1 MITKE
6 DAKSYFDQMFATELK
21 MAHGYKKLHSKL
33 KDSKLKKKFEALEKE
48 EYIHYEAVNEMKEK
62 LEVSWKD

>member
-6 DAKSYFDQMFATELK
+6 DAKSYFDQMLATELK
-21 MAHGYKKLHSKL
+21 MARGYKNLHSKL
-33 KDSKLKKKFEALEKE
+33 KDSKLKKRFEAIEKE

-62 LEVSWKD
+62 LEVSWKG